1 MWLAKQYYPEQ
12 MYDFVE
18 QGHNV
23 KSIMYLLLYHV
34 I

>member
-1 MWLAKQYYPEQ
+1 MWLAKQYYPD
-12 MYDFVE
+12 DFVE